1 MSRKPCPLARSL
13 LLACLAAPLAALAQT
28 YPVNDPVL
36 RAIWAEGTK
45 NSQLYP
51 LAQALFDSIGP
62 RLTGTAGNRGANDW
76 ALAKYRAWG
85 ITARN
90 EQFGTWRGWR
100 RGHTFV
106 ELVAPRERTLDATM
120 LAWSPGTKGA
130 VEGEVVILPDVA
142 GAAEFEQWAPQS
154 KGRFVLVSQP
164 QASCRPLERT
174 KEYATPESFE
184 RWSKER
190 TADSLAWAAR
200 LRKTGLNADAL
211 SRRLDAAGA
220 AGVLSSNWTGQY
232 GTTVVSATRNAT
244 APAISVNCEDYGL
257 LFRLALNHQGPR
269 LRVDAESESLGEVPV
284 FNTIAELR
292 GTERPDEYVML
303 SAHFDSWDSGTGA
316 TDDGTATVAMME
328 AMRILKTAYPRP
340 KRTILVGHWTG
351 EELGSTGSRSF
362 AADHP
367 EVVKGLQ
374 ALFNQ
379 DNGTGRI
386 NDASAGG
393 LVDAGAFLARW
404 IARLPSELTSEIVLQ
419 LPGSPLKGSSDHRSF
434 LCYGAPGFRLGSHD
448 WDYRDVTHHT
458 NRDTF
463 DKIFFDDLR
472 HNALL
477 FASLAYVAS
486 EEPNPTPR
494 TKREMGAGVP
504 TGSSGGNAVTG
515 PGAEWPACTTPP
527 RSFTQ
532 GR

>member
-1 MSRKPCPLARSL
+1 MSRSSVPPARSL
-13 LLACLAAPLAALAQT
+13 LLLFLAAPLAAGAQT
-28 YPVNDPVL
+28 FPVNDPVL
-36 RAIWAEGTK
+36 RAIWTEGTK

-51 LAQALFDSIGP
+51 LAQALSDSIGP
-62 RLTGTAGNRGANDW
+62 RLTGTAGNRGANEW

-90 EQFGTWRGWR
+90 ERFGTWRGWR

-106 ELVAPRERTLDATM
+106 ELVSPRERTLDATM
-120 LAWSPGTKGA
+120 LAWSPGTRGP
-130 VEGEVVILPDVA
+130 VEGEVIILPEVA
-142 GAAEFEQWAPQS
+142 TAAEFEQWVPQS
-154 KGRFVLVSQP
+154 QGRFVLTSQP

-174 KEYATPESFE
+174 REYSTPESFE

-190 TADSLAWAAR
+190 AADSLAWADR

-232 GTTVVSATRNAT
+232 GTTVVSATRNVT
-244 APAISVNCEDYGL
+244 TPAISVNCEDYGL
-257 LFRLALNHQGPR
+257 LYRLALHRQGPR
-269 LRVDAESESLGEVPV
+269 LRVDAESEALGEVPV

-303 SAHFDSWDSGTGA
+303 SAHFDSWDSGSGA
-316 TDDGTATVAMME
+316 TDNGTGTVAMME
-328 AMRILKTAYPRP
+328 AMRILKSAYPRP
-340 KRTILVGHWTG
+340 RRTILVGHWTG
-351 EELGSTGSRSF
+351 EELGMTGSRSF

-379 DNGTGRI
+379 DNGSGRI

-393 LVDAGAFLARW
+393 LVEAGAFLARW
-404 IARLPSELTSEIVLQ
+404 ISRLPSELTSEIVLQ
-419 LPGSPLKGSSDHRSF
+419 LPGSPLKGSSDHRAF
-434 LCYGAPGFRLGSHD
+434 LCYGAPGFRLGSLD
-448 WDYRDVTHHT
+448 WDYRDIGHHT
-458 NRDTF
+458 NRDMF
-463 DKIFFDDLR
+463 DKISFDDLR
-472 HNALL
+472 NNALL
-477 FASLAYVAS
+477 LASLAYVAA

-494 TKREMGAGVP
+494 MKREMGAGVP

-515 PGAEWPACTTPP
+515 PGAEWPACTAPP
-527 RSFTQ
+527 RTSAQ